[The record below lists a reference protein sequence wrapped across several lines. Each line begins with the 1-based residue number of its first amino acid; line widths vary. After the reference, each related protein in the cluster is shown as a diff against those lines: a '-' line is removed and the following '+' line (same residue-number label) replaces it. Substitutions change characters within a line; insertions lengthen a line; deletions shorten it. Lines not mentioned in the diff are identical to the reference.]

1 MGGLK
6 RVVSR
11 ESFFI
16 NEFSSPNGGR
26 LGLAPVYSGDMK
38 AKALQ
43 LWADKLEGLVSNYF
57 EEYTATPMPSGEKPE
72 GMNVN

>member
-1 MGGLK
+1 M
-6 RVVSR
+6 
-11 ESFFI
+11 
-16 NEFSSPNGGR
+16 NGYSGEH
-26 LGLAPVYSGDMK
+26 LLISIISKPPVLVQNVYSGDMK

>member
-1 MGGLK
+1 
-6 RVVSR
+6 
-11 ESFFI
+11 
-16 NEFSSPNGGR
+16 
-26 LGLAPVYSGDMK
+26 MK